1 MEKPKPATTP
11 SDFRPPRN
19 TMKIPRF
26 AACLVALN
34 LTALPETRAAA
45 VMAYAVEHGGP
56 KASTQIVNIQNG
68 QVWTHGMG
76 NDANVDI
83 LFDESRQQ
91 AVIIDHARQ
100 RYTPITDDSVR
111 KLTSRLEG
119 MSYMLRGLNDQIKQL
134 GPEQK
139 AKWGMLLDGLPVDA
153 IDEAQK
159 AVAGLGLESMGK
171 AQYFT
176 GIRCEWMR
184 LNLAQSA
191 PVEFCL
197 AAVDALSLSAEDRNA
212 LQGLVRLTQTLLQRA
227 QGLASRFGVN
237 ISQSDLDKLAGIP
250 LAIEDRRGKQR
261 LSMTLTAIGPA
272 KTPLD
277 PPTIPEHYRSEGLK
291 FW

>member
-1 MEKPKPATTP
+1 MKTP
-11 SDFRPPRN
+11 CLAIS
-19 TMKIPRF
+19 
-26 AACLVALN
+26 LVALN
-34 LTALPETRAAA
+34 LTALADSRAAS
-45 VMAYAVEHGGP
+45 VMTYAVQHGEQT
-56 KASTQIVNIQNG
+56 ASTQTVNIQDG
-68 QVWTHGMG
+68 QVWTHGLG
-76 NDANVDI
+76 NDAKVDI
-83 LFDESRQQ
+83 LFDESREQ

-134 GPEQK
+134 NPEQK

-153 IDEAQK
+153 INEAQQ
-159 AVAGLGLESMGK
+159 ALAGVSLESMGK
-171 AQYFT
+171 AQFFN

-197 AAVDALSLSAEDRNA
+197 AAVDTLDLSPADRKA
-212 LQGLVRLTQTLLQRA
+212 LQGLTRLFQTLLQRA

-237 ISQSDLDKLAGIP
+237 IRQSDLDKLGGIP
-250 LAIEDRRGKQR
+250 LAIEDRRGQQR

-272 KTPLD
+272 KAPLS
-277 PPTIPEHYRSEGLK
+277 PPALPENYRSEGLK